1 MKKIMTIDAG
11 TSNLRIRIIESNK
24 VTFELK
30 ENYGVKIG
38 KDKFQEKLYV
48 LLKECMKKNNLKI
61 EEIEIIASG
70 MITSSLGL
78 LEVEHI
84 HVPVSLKKLAE
95 NIVKVKFFEFEINL
109 IPGIKVEKEY
119 FKNENIKSVDVI
131 RGEEVEVFGI
141 LNQID
146 TIEPTLIILPGS
158 HNKFIEVKDG
168 EIINFLTTMS
178 GEIYDAMTKHTIL
191 KNSVNETFADEIDRR
206 FLLLG
211 NEIGRRFN
219 LNQGS
224 FVLRGIDLVENFSI
238 NEKANYLLGLILNGD
253 ILSLEKNGYLEQY
266 KKIIIAGGNVIAKG
280 IFELLKELKLDID
293 IKMIIANDLSV
304 KGALK
309 IWSYNCKETK

>member
-109 IPGIKVEKEY
+109 IPGIKVKKEY

-253 ILSLEKNGYLEQY
+253 ILSLEKNEYLEQY